1 MLKFFK
7 RPLVITLVIFI
18 IAAVLVYFYF
28 FRKSAPLPETILAK
42 RGTIVQEVSV
52 TGQIKPAEEVSLAFE
67 KGGKVAMVGASVGDR
82 VNQGQIIARLESG
95 ELVGQLKEM
104 EASVETEQAE
114 LDELKKGTRPEEIAL
129 YESKVTSAKVA
140 LDEAKKNLVD
150 KLHDAYTKSDDAV
163 RGKIDQFFDNPA
175 GISPQLKFFTTDE
188 IKIKNGRVSVESALN
203 LWNSSLNQLTTVS
216 DLDFYANEG
225 NKNLNQVKSF
235 LSDVALAVNNLTP
248 SASLL
253 QATIDS
259 WRTDVSTARTN
270 VYTATTNLT
279 AAKEKFKTAETSL
292 SVAENEL
299 VLEKAG
305 STAEQIASQVAQLK
319 QAEAK
324 VQTTQAQIA
333 KNLLVSPINGI
344 VTKQDAKVG
353 EIVSANE
360 AIVSIISSSDF
371 SAQGAAPDIA
381 LRSQGGRGPA
391 SGWEI
396 KANIPEADIAKI
408 AVGDNATLTLDAYG
422 EAVVF
427 NAKVV
432 KIDPAETVI
441 EGVATYKTTLQF
453 EKEDG
458 RIKSGMTA
466 NVDIVAGRHENV
478 IVIPQRAVVSK
489 NGEQFVRVLE
499 EETVKE
505 YPVKTGL
512 RGSDGNIEITE
523 GLKEGQQV
531 VTFIQGT

>member
-7 RPLVITLVIFI
+7 RPLGI
-18 IAAVLVYFYF
+18 ILIIVVLAGIGIYFLF
-28 FRKSAPLPETILAK
+28 FRKPSVLPETTAAK

-82 VNQGQIIARLESG
+82 VNQGQIIVRLESG
-95 ELVGQLKEM
+95 ELIGQLKEM

-129 YESKVTSAKVA
+129 YEAKVTSVKVA
-140 LDEAKKNLVD
+140 LDSAKKNLVD
-150 KLHDAYTKSDDAV
+150 KLQDAYTKSDDAV
-163 RGKIDQFFDNPA
+163 RGKIDQFFDNPRGA
-175 GISPQLKFFTTDE
+175 SPQLKFSAANE
-188 IKIKNGRVSVESALN
+188 INIENGRVSVESALN
-203 LWNSSLNQLTTVS
+203 LWNSSLNQLTVAS
-216 DLDFYANEG
+216 DLDFYANEAG
-225 NKNLNQVKSF
+225 KNLNQVKSF
-235 LSDVALAVNNLTP
+235 LDDIALAVNNLTP
-248 SASLL
+248 STSLS
-253 QATIDS
+253 QTTIDS
-259 WRTDVSTARTN
+259 WKTDVSTARTN
-270 VYTATTNLT
+270 VYTAITNLT
-279 AAKEKFKTAETSL
+279 TAKEKFKTAETSL
-292 SVAENEL
+292 SEAENEL

-305 STAEQIASQVAQLK
+305 STAEQIAAQEAQLK

-353 EIVSANE
+353 EIVAANASIVSVISENNFSAN
-360 AIVSIISSSDF
+360 
-371 SAQGAAPDIA
+371 G
-381 LRSQGGRGPA
+381 GPA
-391 SGWEI
+391 FGWEI
-396 KANIPEADIAKI
+396 EANIPEADIAKVS
-408 AVGDNATLTLDAYG
+408 VGNNARLTLDAYG
-422 EAVVF
+422 DSVVF

-453 EKEDG
+453 EHEDG

-466 NVDIVAGRHENV
+466 NVDIVSGKHENV
-478 IVIPQRAVVSK
+478 IVIPQRAVVNK
-489 NGEQFVRVLE
+489 NGEQSVRVLE
-499 EETVKE
+499 GEEIKE

>member
-7 RPLVITLVIFI
+7 RPLGITLI
-18 IAAVLVYFYF
+18 IVVFAGIGIYFLF
-28 FRKSAPLPETILAK
+28 FRKSALLPETILAK

-52 TGQIKPAEEVSLAFE
+52 TGQIKPAEEVDLAFE
-67 KGGKVAMVGASVGDR
+67 KGGKVAMVGASVGDH
-82 VNQGQIIARLESG
+82 VNQGQIIVRLESG
-95 ELVGQLKEM
+95 ELIGQLKEM
-104 EASVETEQAE
+104 EASVETQKAK

-129 YESKVTSAKVA
+129 YEAKVTSAKVA

-163 RGKIDQFFDNPA
+163 RGKIDQFFDNPR
-175 GISPQLKFFTTDE
+175 GISPQLKFFAADE
-188 IKIKNGRVSVESALN
+188 INIENDRVSVESALN
-203 LWNSSLNQLTTVS
+203 LWNSSLNQLTVAS
-216 DLDFYANEG
+216 DLDFYANEAV
-225 NKNLNQVKSF
+225 KNLNQVKSF
-235 LSDVALAVNNLTP
+235 LDDTALAVNNLTP
-248 SASLL
+248 STSLS
-253 QATIDS
+253 QTTIDS
-259 WRTDVSTARTN
+259 WKTDVSTARTN
-270 VYTATTNLT
+270 VYTAITNLT
-279 AAKEKFKTAETSL
+279 TAKEKFKTAETSL

-299 VLEKAG
+299 VLERAG
-305 STAEQIASQVAQLK
+305 STAEQIAGQEAQLK

-333 KNLLVSPINGI
+333 KNLLFSPINGI

-353 EIVSANE
+353 EIIAANE
-360 AIVSIISSSDF
+360 NVVSVISGTNF
-371 SAQGAAPDIA
+371 
-381 LRSQGGRGPA
+381 
-391 SGWEI
+391 EI
-396 KANIPEADIAKI
+396 EANIPEADIAKVS
-408 AVGDNATLTLDAYG
+408 VGDNATLTLDAYG

-453 EKEDG
+453 EHEDG

-466 NVDIVAGRHENV
+466 NVDIISGKHENV
-478 IVIPQRAVVSK
+478 IVIPQRAVVNK

-499 EETVKE
+499 GETAKE